1 MTREINNR
9 LAGFIHAASHN
20 LEQGNLALAELIC
33 RQVLD
38 EFGSN
43 ADASCL
49 LGIIAYRLQLPIFSV
64 QHLQA
69 ALQLNTKHRVAAE
82 YLARAQAAADNPGAP
97 DPDKPG
103 FILIKAWGFGFWSDI
118 DHVLGQL
125 LLAEITGRTPVVHWG
140 ENSLFRDGD
149 TDNAFECFFKPVS
162 RYSLDDL
169 VLPEYSFFPPKWNRQ
184 NLGQGEVDKWD
195 GRYSRI
201 AGLYL
206 LGRNEDVVVS
216 DFHTLVRDLLPWIH
230 EGHVL
235 HGESIQGLYRYLFDK
250 YLRLR
255 PDIRDEIESFAV
267 ENMGGRHM
275 LAVHVRGSD
284 KIIEVKPE
292 ALEAINRS
300 YEEAIR
306 QYISVHSG
314 TGIFLLTDSKAVVEE
329 YSGRYGDRLVLTDS
343 ARSGDDTGVHFI
355 DHPSR
360 EQIGREVIKDVYL
373 ASRCNN
379 FIGNGRSNVS
389 TSVLHLR
396 NWNDDEYTL
405 FGNSILE
412 EVNYFLHRR

>member
-1 MTREINNR
+1 MNHR

-20 LEQGNLALAELIC
+20 LGQGNLALAELIC

-38 EFGSN
+38 EFGPN
-43 ADASCL
+43 ADALSL
-49 LGIIAYRLQLPIFSV
+49 LGVTAYRLQLPVFAV
-64 QHLQA
+64 KYLQA
-69 ALQLNTKHRVAAE
+69 AMQLEAGNKVAAE
-82 YLARAQAAADNPGAP
+82 FLPQAQAAADNSRIP
-97 DPDKPG
+97 DPGKQD
-103 FILIKAWGFGFWSDI
+103 FILIKSWGFGFWSDV

-140 ENSLFRDGD
+140 ENSRFRDSN
-149 TDNAFECFFKPVS
+149 TDNAFECFFGPVS
-162 RYSLDDL
+162 EYSVDDL
-169 VLPEYSFFPPKWNRQ
+169 ASSEYSFFPPKWNQR
-184 NLGQGEVDKWD
+184 NLKQGEIDKWE

-206 LGRNEDVVVS
+206 LGRSENVVVS
-216 DFHTLVRDLLPWIH
+216 DFHTLVRDLVPWIP
-230 EGHVL
+230 EGHAL
-235 HGESIQGLYRYLFDK
+235 HGKSTQSLYRYLFGK

-255 PDIRDEIESFAV
+255 PSIRDEIELFAA
-267 ENMGGRHM
+267 ENMDGKAM

-292 ALEAINRS
+292 TLEAINRS
-300 YEEAIR
+300 YEDE
-306 QYISVHSG
+306 ISNYLSAHSD

-329 YSGRYGDRLVLTDS
+329 YSGRYGGRLVLTNS

-355 DHPSR
+355 DHSSK

-373 ASRCNN
+373 ASKCDY

-396 NWNDDEYTL
+396 NWKDNEYTL

-412 EVNYFLHRR
+412 EINFFLHRR